1 VSAPEPVGGGRYL
14 AFDLFGDW
22 GVRALVT
29 TRAAGTFS
37 NTADEPVGAVLGR
50 WAELQREVAPGPA
63 GRFATAHQ
71 VHGADVVD
79 HVPGWAGW
87 LRAAAADGHL
97 SPDRGTAMAVTVA
110 DCVPVYVAHPSGA
123 SAMLHAGWR
132 GTAAGIL
139 GVAVRRLA
147 ALRRPARE
155 LRVLLGPAICGRCYE
170 VSPDVYGQLTGRAVG
185 APTTVSLHEVLADQA
200 RTLGVREVHATAL
213 CTRCDNDRLFSHR
226 AGDAGRQL
234 GVLVADPG

>member
-1 VSAPEPVGGGRYL
+1 
-14 AFDLFGDW
+14 
-22 GVRALVT
+22 
-29 TRAAGTFS
+29 
-37 NTADEPVGAVLGR
+37 
-50 WAELQREVAPGPA
+50 
-63 GRFATAHQ
+63 
-71 VHGADVVD
+71 
-79 HVPGWAGW
+79 
-87 LRAAAADGHL
+87 
-97 SPDRGTAMAVTVA
+97 
-110 DCVPVYVAHPSGA
+110 
-123 SAMLHAGWR
+123 MLHAGWR

-185 APTTVSLHEVLADQA
+185 APTTVSLHEVLADLA

>member
-1 VSAPEPVGGGRYL
+1 MSDFAPVGDGRYL
-14 AFDLFGDW
+14 AADVFAEW
-22 GVRALVT
+22 GIRALAT
-29 TRAAGTFS
+29 TRAAGSFS
-37 NTADEPVGAVLGR
+37 NAADEPVAAVMGR
-50 WAELQREVAPGPA
+50 WSELQRHLFPHGE

-87 LRAAAADGHL
+87 LRASAADGHL
-97 SPDRGTAMAVTVA
+97 SPERGTAMAVTVA

-123 SAMLHAGWR
+123 TAMLHAGWR

-147 ALRRPARE
+147 ALRRRPSE
-155 LRVLLGPAICGRCYE
+155 LRVLLGPAVCGRCYE
-170 VSPDVYGQLTGRAVG
+170 VSPDVYQQLTGRAVDR
-185 APTTVSLHEVLADQA
+185 PTTVALHDVLADQA
-200 RTLGVREVHATAL
+200 RALGVRDVHATAL

-226 AGDAGRQL
+226 AGDGGRQL
-234 GVLVADPG
+234 GVLVADAA